1 LLNILRKEYPDMEK
15 RGEIYKVGV
24 LKTDLVRQTPRRSG
38 RAARG
43 WKQDKNSVSN
53 DVPYIGRLDR
63 GYSNQKPRGFTK
75 QSIRKTIRKTSRSIR

>member
-1 LLNILRKEYPDMEK
+1 MLQLRASDPKKTIEELNDNIDKY
-15 RGEIYKVGV
+15 IVNFQGV

-53 DVPYIGRLDR
+53 DVPYIG
-63 GYSNQKPRGFTK
+63 
-75 QSIRKTIRKTSRSIR
+75 KTIRKTSRSIR